1 MPDQKAG
8 IILFCTY
15 NGQTRYLLENE
26 SKWVKDLV
34 KKEDWKHEFQTVTA
48 KTMKEAIQ
56 YFKSIRPTIQSLLP
70 YLPIHHA
77 HITNE
82 GTVYKTKWM
91 VPHPT
96 PKFGFPKGGCGT
108 KEDLYSCAKR
118 EFEEETLTRLNAN
131 SLDSISFV
139 QDDTE
144 YEFFIV
150 EIEHD
155 SMNDI
160 LERFNKNKVSNDG
173 DGVEPN
179 ELALFTREQLE
190 IAADNR
196 DTNWITRKVI
206 TILLKRRRG
215 GGTRRRRRKTLK
227 NDKV

>member
-34 KKEDWKHEFQTVTA
+34 RKEDWKPEFQTVTA

-70 YLPIHHA
+70 DLPIHHA

-82 GTVYKTKWM
+82 GPVYKTKWM

-96 PKFGFPKGGCGT
+96 PKFGFPKGGCSY

-118 EFEEETLTRLNAN
+118 EFEEETLTKLNADPI
-131 SLDSISFV
+131 DSISFAH
-139 QDDTE
+139 DDTE
-144 YEFFIV
+144 FEFFIV
-150 EIEHD
+150 EIEYD

-160 LERFNKNKVSNDG
+160 LERFYRNKAFNGG

-179 ELALFTREQLE
+179 ELALFTRRQLE
-190 IAADNR
+190 IAADNG
-196 DTNWITRKVI
+196 DTNWITKKMI

-215 GGTRRRRRKTLK
+215 GGTR
-227 NDKV
+227 